1 MKKIYLNRDIAR
13 LITLQRIE
21 LLGPVL
27 KKIRK
32 LLGRYFFTSFAAKYL
47 ILPNVIV
54 KKYLISME
62 KEYENLAKYLNFDN
76 KSILSIGSGMCGMEL
91 IINQKSHDNFFY
103 IIEKNYV
110 SKKVTYGWDNDNNE
124 AYNDLTLLNMFLIKN
139 GMEEKKFKIYDFDSD
154 PLPVAKFDLIISL
167 FSLDYH
173 YDFNLYRDYLIKI
186 FGEKT
191 QIIFDTIRPDYFKNI
206 FRNVKILQDNQ
217 NTVHKSKRVICSD
230 FIKK

>member
-32 LLGRYFFTSFAAKYL
+32 FLGRYFFTSFAAKYL

-62 KEYENLAKYLNFDN
+62 KEYENLAKYLNFNN
-76 KSILSIGSGMCGMEL
+76 KSILSIGSGMCGLEL
-91 IINQKSHDNFFY
+91 IINQKSHDNLFY

-124 AYNDLTLLNMFLIKN
+124 AYNNLTLLNTFLIKN
-139 GMEEKKFKIYDFDSD
+139 GMEKKNLKYMI
-154 PLPVAKFDLIISL
+154 LI
-167 FSLDYH
+167 
-173 YDFNLYRDYLIKI
+173 
-186 FGEKT
+186 
-191 QIIFDTIRPDYFKNI
+191 
-206 FRNVKILQDNQ
+206 
-217 NTVHKSKRVICSD
+217 
-230 FIKK
+230 